1 MKAFHLQQI
10 DSAAYTKGSSDL
22 FLIERTFSIPI
33 SPSFSLR
40 VRGDMNNLPQNCPP
54 SQKNKIY

>member
-1 MKAFHLQQI
+1 MMSLAYLYMKAFHLQQI

-22 FLIERTFSIPI
+22 FLIEKIFIIPI

-40 VRGDMNNLPQNCPP
+40 VRGGHE
-54 SQKNKIY
+54 